1 VPATDIPATE
11 LAAVVRA
18 VRTRTAPDRPRP
30 QRFAAFGLGLA
41 ILLHIAGSHAWT
53 SSTALVGGSEENRM
67 LLTARGLAVVSS
79 LALSSGALAQTAV
92 QWRVEDGGNGH
103 WYALREAPTG
113 DAAMA
118 LASSLGGHL
127 ATITSSQENTFVL
140 QLFVPAGRQWAWLG
154 LRQLPDQSQ
163 PAAGWHWTT
172 GEPLGYLN
180 WTSHDGAF
188 PTGAPDDTPCAIPPW
203 GIENNQANQGVM
215 QGDGRWDDLE
225 TGLPTCGSP
234 EWSSIAVIEWSSD
247 CNNDGIVD
255 YGQILRYQLVDD
267 NLNNIPDCCESKAG
281 CASEPVEWRVA
292 EGGNGHW
299 YAFTEDYARW
309 PDARAQAQ
317 AMGGDLAT
325 ITTAAENGFLTSS
338 FAGRRF
344 WLGGRRSQ
352 SNFSVFE
359 WVTGEPWSYSSWA
372 PGEPNTCNPCG
383 EAQFVTCGNG
393 LWDDTGLV
401 VNATPDHPG
410 YLGLVEFS
418 ADCNS
423 DGVVDFGQI
432 RSGELIDTN
441 GNNIPD
447 SCETTILVPSQFPT
461 IQAAID
467 SVPVG
472 VARTI
477 FVAGGVYS
485 GAFRLNGKNVI
496 IRGASDGSTILDGTG
511 LTTSIAQCVD
521 NEPSTAGFEDL
532 VFRNGTSGTPFPTA
546 ERITVGGAV
555 YAQPSSIFIRSCRF
569 ENCRADYGGAV
580 YQKAGTLRWESCVFV
595 NNTANVDGGAALIY
609 NTTGSI
615 TDSSFTGN
623 RSGVFGPGS
632 GSAIMIVG
640 SNGDGETVLMDSCTV
655 TNNYAGDSGS
665 AIEIYEHAK
674 FHPVVARI
682 ANTLVSGNI
691 SGDPVLSGA
700 AGLRVVGQQ
709 SSCVLS
715 GTTSIC
721 SNAPFNVDGPFL
733 LEVPASVC
741 DCLADLNG
749 DGVVSGGDLGLLLNA
764 WGPTAPSGAGD
775 VNHDGLVDGADLA
788 LMLNSW
794 GFCP

>member
-1 VPATDIPATE
+1 
-11 LAAVVRA
+11 
-18 VRTRTAPDRPRP
+18 
-30 QRFAAFGLGLA
+30 
-41 ILLHIAGSHAWT
+41 
-53 SSTALVGGSEENRM
+53 M
-67 LLTARGLAVVSS
+67 LLTTRGLAVVSS
-79 LALSSGALAQTAV
+79 LALSSSALAQDAV

-103 WYALREAPTG
+103 WYRLVQSGQISWASAR
-113 DAAMA
+113 DACQSEGGHLVTSTSAQEQA
-118 LASSLGGHL
+118 FIVSISNRSDFPSAWVDDFGGNSAGPWLGGHQPL
-127 ATITSSQENTFVL
+127 DAN
-140 QLFVPAGRQWAWLG
+140 PAQPWAWVTNEPW
-154 LRQLPDQSQ
+154 QWT
-163 PAAGWHWTT
+163 GWAP
-172 GEPLGYLN
+172 GEPNGDFMPGQTFIVMMGFAGSNFYRG
-180 WTSHDGAF
+180 WADIAESD
-188 PTGAPDDTPCAIPPW
+188 IPPYP
-203 GIENNQANQGVM
+203 GAVSYLQ
-215 QGDGRWDDLE
+215 
-225 TGLPTCGSP
+225 
-234 EWSSIAVIEWSSD
+234 EWSAD

-281 CASEPVEWRVA
+281 CTSEPVEWRVA

-317 AMGGDLAT
+317 AMGGDLVT

-410 YLGLVEFS
+410 YLGLVEYS

-467 SVPVG
+467 SVPAG

-496 IRGASDGSTILDGTG
+496 IRGAPDGSTILDGTG

-521 NEPSTAGFEDL
+521 NEPSTAGLENL

-546 ERITVGGAV
+546 EKITVGGAV
-555 YAQPSSIFIRSCRF
+555 YAQPSSIFIRNCRF

-580 YQKAGTLRWESCVFV
+580 YQKQGALRWENCVFI
-595 NNTANVDGGAALIY
+595 NNTANVHGGAALIY

-615 TDSSFTGN
+615 TGSSFTSN

-640 SNGDGETVLMDSCTV
+640 SNGDGETVLMESCTV

-665 AIEIYEHAK
+665 AIEVYEHAK

-682 ANTLVSGNI
+682 VNTLVSGNV
-691 SGDPVLSGA
+691 SGDPILSGA
-700 AGLRVVGQQ
+700 AGLRVLGQQ

-775 VNHDGLVDGADLA
+775 VNHDGLIDGADLA

-794 GFCP
+794 GFCQ

>member
-18 VRTRTAPDRPRP
+18 VRTRAAPVRPRP

-41 ILLHIAGSHAWT
+41 IFLHMAGSHAWT
-53 SSTALVGGSEENRM
+53 PSTAPVGGSEENRM
-67 LLTARGLAVVSS
+67 LLTTRGLAVVSS
-79 LALSSGALAQTAV
+79 LALSSGALAQEAV

-103 WYALREAPTG
+103 WYRRVDSVNEVNWF
-113 DAAMA
+113 DARDSAA
-118 LASSLGGHL
+118 AAGGYL
-127 ATITSSQENTFVL
+127 VSITSKAEQQWVFLNLVSGGPTCS
-140 QLFVPAGRQWAWLG
+140 PASWATPRSIWIG
-154 LRQLPDQSQ
+154 AFQDTS
-163 PAAGWHWTT
+163 AADYSEPSGAWRWVSGESFQYSGWAS
-172 GEPLGYLN
+172 GEPNNVDNPANFAGMYESGL
-180 WTSHDGAF
+180 W
-188 PTGAPDDTPCAIPPW
+188 DDTPFDA
-203 GIENNQANQGVM
+203 GIYCHRSFVV
-215 QGDGRWDDLE
+215 
-225 TGLPTCGSP
+225 
-234 EWSSIAVIEWSSD
+234 EWSAD

-255 YGQILRYQLVDD
+255 HGQILRYQLVDD
-267 NLNNIPDCCESKAG
+267 NLNDIPDCCESKAG

-299 YAFTEDYARW
+299 YAFTDEYARW

-410 YLGLVEFS
+410 YLGLIEFS

-432 RSGELIDTN
+432 RSGELIDAN

-447 SCETTILVPSQFPT
+447 TCETTVLVPSQFPT

-467 SVPVG
+467 SVPAG

-477 FVAGGVYS
+477 FVAGGIYS
-485 GAFRLNGKNVI
+485 GAFRLNGKNVV
-496 IRGASDGSTILDGTG
+496 IRGAPDGSTILDGTG

-532 VFRNGTSGTPFPTA
+532 VFRNGASGTAFPTA

-615 TDSSFTGN
+615 TDSSFAGN

-682 ANTLVSGNI
+682 VNTLVSGNI

-721 SNAPFNVDGPFL
+721 SNAPFDVDGPFL

-794 GFCP
+794 GFCQ